1 MIGRNQSMIE
11 NIFEKRVAGIEPFSM
26 LDFGENLCGILF
38 YNGCTFKCPYCY
50 NKSLAQGAAKTLPAE
65 EVITFLNERRGK
77 LDGIVFSGGECTA
90 WGHRLINDI
99 YYARQLGYKI
109 KVDTNGTS
117 PYIIRHLIENK
128 LVDYVALDYK
138 APKEKWNFFMG
149 AERVFNLFLETL
161 DILQNSDI
169 PFEVRTTIHTD
180 IVNESDILSILRHL
194 ESIGYKGTYFIQFFF
209 PAETTLGNVSKEMRH
224 FDTEQIKSDTIKIEY
239 RNKEGNPP
247 A

>member
-26 LDFGENLCGILF
+26 LDFGENLCGIIF
-38 YNGCTFKCPYCY
+38 FNNCNYHCGFCY
-50 NKSLAQGAAKTLPAE
+50 NLKLAQGTAKTLPAE

-77 LDGIVFSGGECTA
+77 LDGIVFSGGECTV

-99 YYARQLGYKI
+99 YYTKNLGYKI
-109 KVDTNGTS
+109 KVDTNGS
-117 PYIIRHLIENK
+117 NPGIIRHLIESTM
-128 LVDYVALDYK
+128 VDYVALDYK
-138 APKEKWNFFMG
+138 CPRDKWPLFMNSEKQFDNFI
-149 AERVFNLFLETL
+149 ETL
-161 DILQNSDI
+161 KLLQESDI
-169 PFEVRTTIHTD
+169 PFEVRTTVHTD
-180 IVNESDILSILRHL
+180 VTDESDILSILRHL

-209 PAETTLGNVSKEMRH
+209 PTEETLGNVSKEMRH
-224 FDTEQIKSDTIKIEY
+224 FDTEQIKSETIKVEY

>member
-50 NKSLAQGAAKTLPAE
+50 NKSLAQGAAKTLLSE

-77 LDGIVFSGGECTA
+77 LDGIVFSGGECTI

-99 YYARQLGYKI
+99 YYTKNLGYKI
-109 KVDTNGTS
+109 KVDTNGS
-117 PYIIRHLIENK
+117 NPGLIRHLIDNK
-128 LVDYVALDYK
+128 MVDYIALDYK
-138 APKEKWNFFMG
+138 CPEDKWNLFMSSQKHF
-149 AERVFNLFLETL
+149 ENFKETL
-161 DILQNSDI
+161 SILQNSYI
-169 PFEVRTTIHTD
+169 PFEIRTTVHTD
-180 IVNESDILSILRHL
+180 VTDESDILSILRHL

-209 PAETTLGNVSKEMRH
+209 PTEETLGNVSKEMRH
-224 FDTEQIKSDTIKIEY
+224 FDTEQIKSETIKVEY